1 MRDKVKPDGKWV
13 FDAEVADA
21 FDDMLERSIPQY
33 DVMRDA
39 CHALAMRYAKPRTVI
54 CDIGCSRGGA
64 MERLVSA
71 LGAYNQH
78 IGLEISHPMLEAARA
93 RFEGYIKCGVV
104 DIREA
109 DLRTA
114 IIPSNASVIMS
125 VLTIQFVPIE
135 YRQSILSRVYEALN
149 PGGVLILVEKV
160 LGISTG
166 IDEAFTSVYYDM
178 KRANGY
184 NEEDIARKRAAL
196 EGVLVPV
203 TEGMNR
209 EFMRAAGFVYIDTFW
224 RWMNFAGWLAIKK

>member
-1 MRDKVKPDGKWV
+1 MRDQVTPGSKWV
-13 FDAEVADA
+13 FDADVTDA

-64 MERLVSA
+64 MERIVSA
-71 LGAYNQH
+71 LGAQNQH
-78 IGLEISHPMLEAARA
+78 IGLEISPPMLEAARA
-93 RFEGYIKCGVV
+93 RFEGYIACGVV

-114 IIPSNASVIMS
+114 TIPSNASVIMS
-125 VLTIQFVPIE
+125 VLTVQFVPIE
-135 YRQSILSRVYEALN
+135 YRQAILSRAYEALN

-160 LGISTG
+160 LGASASL
-166 IDEAFTSVYYDM
+166 DEAFTGIYYGM
-178 KRANGY
+178 KREHGY
-184 NEEDIARKRAAL
+184 DEEAIARKRAAL

-209 EFMRAAGFVYIDTFW
+209 EFLRAAGFTHIDTFW
-224 RWMNFAGWLAIKK
+224 RWMNFAGWVAVK